1 MAIDSALLWAFL
13 LVFVRCSATML
24 SSPIFGAQST
34 PVHIRVMTTLAIS
47 GALVFTLN
55 PAASGLPHNLGEMAL
70 AVANEAACGL
80 LLGAFASMVMMAVQF
95 AGSFLDLQVG
105 MGMSQVMNPVTGV
118 PSSVLGQFKSMLAL
132 VVFLGIQ
139 GHHFVL
145 QAFVKSYQTMP
156 TLTLSSLEP
165 IRTGLLGM
173 VGEMCLLGLQIAAP
187 VAAVGLIVDTAMGV
201 VNRAV
206 PQMPVFLVGLPVK
219 IAASMIAL
227 SVALPALVFGV
238 QSGVDRTGEALSDVW
253 RSLPHSGRTV
263 SIAPQGG
270 R

>member
-1 MAIDSALLWAFL
+1 
-13 LVFVRCSATML
+13 ML
-24 SSPIFGAQST
+24 SSPIFGSPTT

-47 GALVFTLN
+47 GALTFSLHPTA
-55 PAASGLPHNLGEMAL
+55 PELPRSLGDMAL
-70 AVANEAACGL
+70 AVGNEAACGL
-80 LLGAFASMVMMAVQF
+80 LLGAFVSMVMMAVTM

-105 MGMSQVMNPVTGV
+105 LGMSQVMNPVTGV
-118 PSSVLGQFKSMLAL
+118 PSTVMAQFKSLLAL

-145 QAFVKSYQTMP
+145 QAFVRSYETMP
-156 TLTLSSLEP
+156 TLSLSALDP
-165 IRTGLLGM
+165 IRSSFVGM
-173 VGEMCLLGLQIAAP
+173 IGEMSLLALQIAAP
-187 VAAVGLIVDTAMGV
+187 VAAVGLIVDTAMGI

-219 IAASMIAL
+219 IIASMVAL

-238 QSGVDRTGEALSDVW
+238 QNGVDAAGNALGEVW
-253 RSLPHSGRTV
+253 RSTSKHNSTNESPV
-263 SIAPQGG
+263 QFQGN